1 LSAQCEALSEL
12 VSIVSVV
19 RAFAG
24 AAARL
29 MSFLSEDDKL
39 LGTAAAAAAQRG
51 TTTMVVVPRP
61 CSSRAR

>member
-39 LGTAAAAAAQRG
+39 LGTAAAAQRG

>member
-39 LGTAAAAAAQRG
+39 LGTAAAAQRA